1 MRAFVKLVAPLSP
14 FPLRRA
20 PLHPIRRA
28 LGLTRGSQM
37 SSEDRKM
44 GELAAYLDSLKNYEK
59 SGVPKGAGSDSD
71 DGFDLDRMRRLLG
84 RLGNPQSKFKAVH
97 FAGTKGKG
105 STAAF
110 LSNILRAEGYRVG
123 LYTSPHIRTMRE
135 RIVVGKLGEPVP
147 ALTLDGL
154 FRRIKEILDESIEIE
169 NGSLSHFEVFTA
181 IAFALFAQENVEIA
195 VIEAGL
201 GGARDATNVICS
213 AELLASVITT
223 IGEEH
228 LEALGGSLESI
239 AVAKSGI
246 IKHSRPVVLGGPFL
260 PHIEHILCEKA
271 SSLCSPVLFASGSG
285 NKSAIKGISMINGRP
300 CQSCDILLKV
310 EGDFELS
317 VQLLDVKL
325 AMLGDHQLQN
335 AATATCAALCLRG
348 SGWKVSEEAIR
359 AGLERTYLLGR
370 SQFLLRDEASKLKLS
385 GATVLLDGA
394 HTKDSA
400 RALVNTI
407 KMVFPAPRLALVVAM
422 ASDKDHIGFAKEFL
436 SGTRLEAIFLTEV
449 DIAGGDSRTT
459 SSASLKDCWIQASE
473 ELSFNT
479 LHDRMPEYQE
489 LFGEKLGGS
498 PHMESDS
505 RTVLASG
512 HSLADSMEIA
522 NRILRRRWSGNSGVI
537 VVTGSLHVVSSVLQS
552 LDS

>member
-1 MRAFVKLVAPLSP
+1 
-14 FPLRRA
+14 
-20 PLHPIRRA
+20 
-28 LGLTRGSQM
+28 
-37 SSEDRKM
+37 M

-195 VIEAGL
+195 VIE
-201 GGARDATNVICS
+201 
-213 AELLASVITT
+213 
-223 IGEEH
+223 
-228 LEALGGSLESI
+228 
-239 AVAKSGI
+239 
-246 IKHSRPVVLGGPFL
+246 VVLGGPFL

>member
-1 MRAFVKLVAPLSP
+1 
-14 FPLRRA
+14 
-20 PLHPIRRA
+20 
-28 LGLTRGSQM
+28 
-37 SSEDRKM
+37 M

-246 IKHSRPVVLGGPFL
+246 IKHSRP
-260 PHIEHILCEKA
+260 
-271 SSLCSPVLFASGSG
+271 
-285 NKSAIKGISMINGRP
+285 
-300 CQSCDILLKV
+300 
-310 EGDFELS
+310 S